1 MKKTPVSSWI
11 KTVAALLETGD
22 YVAIRV
28 QSWEEDEPDSYTELP
43 KDLGPLMKEPR
54 QPGDYALLDAD
65 GKMVSWCSIP
75 AEGEEGSRN
84 KARRGGRLGDRD
96 ALATAAPGEAS
107 LGRQARELAAAQND
121 HNSALFQQLQMQFLM
136 VNQLREQLDEVK
148 DENRELKAQLAI
160 AASGNDN
167 FLVTAG
173 PYINKIFELIE
184 DKNVREKAADLFG
197 RILQRLPA
205 DKAIELEPHL
215 NHALNAKEAS

>member
-22 YVAIRV
+22 YTAIRV
-28 QSWEEDEPDSYTELP
+28 QSWDPEGDPDAFTELP
-43 KDLGPLMKEPR
+43 NDLAPLMKEPR
-54 QPGDYALLDAD
+54 PPGDYALLDSE
-65 GKMVSWCSIP
+65 GKLISWCSIP
-75 AEGEEGSRN
+75 AEGDEGSRN
-84 KARRGGRLGDRD
+84 KAKRNRFGDRD

-107 LGRQARELAAAQND
+107 LGRQARDLAAAQND